1 MSSIS
6 GFGGATSAS
15 MTSQMRERMFANLD
29 ANGDNSIDKSEFGKA
44 QESAGMGRGGM
55 PSADKMFAK
64 VDGNG
69 DGKLTKDELKSFEER
84 VSSEMKSVLIGAQS
98 DASGAGSQNLEEL
111 FSALDEDGD
120 GSVTKRE
127 FEAFGWR
134 NGADGDRGD
143 MGGISAMRGANA
155 YEKTQNQYQLPTT
168 LADLLGTN
176 GGDDDAKRSAD
187 LQSELIGMLMKV

>member
-1 MSSIS
+1 
-6 GFGGATSAS
+6 
-15 MTSQMRERMFANLD
+15 MRERMFANLD

-98 DASGAGSQNLEEL
+98 DASG
-111 FSALDEDGD
+111 
-120 GSVTKRE
+120 
-127 FEAFGWR
+127 
-134 NGADGDRGD
+134 
-143 MGGISAMRGANA
+143 
-155 YEKTQNQYQLPTT
+155 
-168 LADLLGTN
+168 
-176 GGDDDAKRSAD
+176 
-187 LQSELIGMLMKV
+187 